1 MKTIKIHVKPSR
13 IQADIKSSNDSVQIN
28 LPGNVN
34 YSPLDCSTTI
44 NQTVKDTINRNGHY
58 EYTYNRLE
66 ATGLDTVVLDVNIP
80 SDAVPVQEK
89 SVVYDQNGE
98 YTITPDPGYDLSK
111 VDVSINLDTSAFYEE
126 GRIVGRAE
134 GYAQGFPDGEAAQK
148 DKLIPLDVTAN
159 GYYHRV
165 DGFSEV
171 TVDVPATPL
180 VPTQSKSVSYDQNGE
195 YTILPDQGYNLS
207 QVDVSVNLDTSAYY
221 DQGYTDGSTAGYTA
235 GYVDGNTVGYNNGY
249 HDGELDGYNEGYPA
263 GVNAQKAK
271 LDSSTFTAN
280 GQYTR
285 EDGWNDIIVN
295 VPSTPPVPTQ
305 SKSVAYTSNG
315 EYTVTP
321 DQGYNLSQ
329 VDVSVNIDT
338 QEYYDQGYEDGSTA
352 GIAYQKS
359 LLDSSTF
366 TANGTYTREDG
377 WGSVTVNVPSTPGGS
392 LQAKT
397 TDASV
402 NNITITPD
410 ASYYGLSEVTVN
422 GVDASIDSNIQPGNI
437 KEGVTILGVQG
448 TYAPDSSG
456 GGTEYY
462 IYDSLTHNNDGL
474 YDTGIPVTLT
484 TIVEYQ
490 GTTLDDGNITHGV
503 YTQND
508 GNSEF
513 RLFGYGQQFYY
524 DRREGDH
531 RLVGGY
537 NDGSTH
543 VIEAGNFYLKVDGNL
558 ETQDT
563 TITENDE
570 YAKYSDANICV
581 FGAYTLQD
589 MSQYSL
595 ANGEVTVNY
604 FKIYDGSTLVRE
616 LVPAEDAS
624 GNVGL
629 FDKVE
634 QVFYPNL
641 ESGTGTLGDYVETI
655 TVGGGGD
662 MHPQQKTVDAST
674 ERVIVTPDTSLGYN
688 ALSRVTI
695 NPVDASIDPDIIPE
709 NIKLGVNILGVEGTM
724 STTYNGRNQA
734 KTVDSSTV
742 TQTVTFDIPDYT
754 GLSEVTVNPYSLEHR
769 TVDASTSSQTVY
781 PTINYDGLESVTI
794 NPYVLDNKTV
804 NPSTSQQVV
813 TSSEDGLES
822 VTVNAVT
829 ASIDPNITPEN
840 IKAGVN
846 ILGVTGEL
854 TDDTQVDL
862 QDKTVTPTNSLQTI
876 TADSSYDGL
885 GTVYV
890 NPAPTET
897 INVDSSTELQ
907 TITPSV
913 GHIGFSQVTINPYE
927 LESVVVDSSI
937 TQQVITPISGYDGLS
952 QVTVNPYTVQSK
964 TIAPATTAQ
973 IVLPDSS
980 VNALS
985 QVTVSAVTSSID
997 PNIQAANIVNGVTIL
1012 GVTGTYT
1019 SPASSSAGYE
1029 EIYNRLI
1036 RL

>member
-13 IQADIKSSNDSVQIN
+13 IQADIKNCKDDVQIN
-28 LPGNVN
+28 LPGNVT

-44 NQTVKDTINRNGHY
+44 NQTIKDKINRNGHY

-66 ATGLDTVVLDVNIP
+66 ATGLDSVVLDVNIP
-80 SDAVPVQEK
+80 SDSVPTQEK

-111 VDVSINLDTSAFYEE
+111 VDVSVNLDTSAFFEE
-126 GRIVGRAE
+126 GRIVGRVE
-134 GYAQGFPDGEAAQK
+134 GYAQGFPEGEAAQK

-159 GYYHRV
+159 GYYHRP

-171 TVDVPATPL
+171 TVDVPIPPQT
-180 VPTQSKSVSYDQNGE
+180 PTQSKSVSYDQNGE
-195 YTILPDQGYNLS
+195 YTILPDSGYNLS
-207 QVDVSVNLDTSAYY
+207 QVDVSVNLDVSVYY

-263 GVNAQKAK
+263 GISAQKAK

-285 EDGWNDIIVN
+285 EDGWDNITVN

-305 SKSVAYTSNG
+305 SKSVTYTSNG

-338 QEYYDQGYEDGSTA
+338 EAYYDLGYDDG
-352 GIAYQKS
+352 IVDQKAK
-359 LLDSSTF
+359 LDSSTF
-366 TANGTYTREDG
+366 TANGTYTRTDG
-377 WGSVTVNVPSTPGGS
+377 WDSVTVNVPSTPGGS

-448 TYAPDSSG
+448 TYSADSS
-456 GGTEYY
+456 TETVEYY

-474 YDTGIPVTLT
+474 YDTGIPVSLT

-503 YTQND
+503 FTQND

-543 VIEAGNFYLKVDGNL
+543 IIEAGNFYLKVDGNI
-558 ETQDT
+558 ESQDA

-616 LVPAEDAS
+616 FVPAEDAS

-655 TVGGGGD
+655 TIGGGGD

-674 ERVIVTPDTSLGYN
+674 TAVIVTPDTSLGYN

-695 NPVDASIDPDIIPE
+695 NPVTAAIDSDIIPE
-709 NIKLGVNILGVEGTM
+709 NIRLGVNVLGVEGTM
-724 STTYNGRNQA
+724 TPTYNGRNQA
-734 KTVDSSTV
+734 KVADSSTEL
-742 TQTVTFDIPDYT
+742 QTIVFDSPDYT
-754 GLSEVTVNPYSLEHR
+754 GLSEVVINPYNLETV
-769 TVDASTSSQTVY
+769 TVDSSTAVQTIE
-781 PTINYDGLESVTI
+781 PTINYDGIESITI

-804 NPSTSQQVV
+804 DASTSPVV
-813 TSSEDGLES
+813 ITSSEDGLAS
-822 VTVNAVT
+822 VTIRAVD
-829 ASIDPNITPEN
+829 ASIDPNIIPEN

-862 QDKTVTPTNSLQTI
+862 QDKTVTPSNSLQTI

-890 NPAPTET
+890 NPAPMQPM
-897 INVDSSTELQ
+897 IVDSSTVQ
-907 TITPSV
+907 QSFIP
-913 GHIGFSQVTINPYE
+913 GQGYIGFSQVTINPYS
-927 LESVVVDSSI
+927 LQTKTATPSTSQV
-937 TQQVITPISGYDGLS
+937 VITPDSEYDGLDEVVIDPMNLQS
-952 QVTVNPYTVQSK
+952 KTVNPL
-964 TIAPATTAQ
+964 TTQQ
-973 IVLPDSS
+973 IIGPDSS
-980 VNALS
+980 YDGLDEVIVNA
-985 QVTVSAVTSSID
+985 VTASID
-997 PNIQAANIVNGVTIL
+997 GNIQPQNIVSGVTIL
-1012 GVTGTYT
+1012 GVQGTY
-1019 SPASSSAGYE
+1019 SAPSTAENGYE
-1029 EIYNRLI
+1029 EIWNRLRI
-1036 RL
+1036 L